1 MRHPKNVFWFLIG
14 LLSLSSCE
22 ENYLPKPKGFNRI
35 VLPEVAYA
43 PAVLTGYPY
52 QFEVNTLAEISED
65 DAVYSEP
72 FWLDISYPE
81 WEANIQV
88 TYKPIQGQEER
99 LKSYLNDAYK
109 LTSKH
114 QIRASA
120 IEESI
125 VDLGGG
131 KVGVIAELE
140 GEVPS
145 QFQFFQTDSTRHFLR
160 AALYFNTA
168 TENDSLA
175 PIIEYLKQD
184 MMHMLS
190 TLRWE
195 E

>member
-1 MRHPKNVFWFLIG
+1 MGVLQKALFLA
-14 LLSLSSCE
+14 LVLSTLQGCE
-22 ENYLPKPKGFNRI
+22 EDYLPKPKGFNRI
-35 VLPEVAYA
+35 ALPDAAYT
-43 PAVLTGYPY
+43 PAKLEGYPY
-52 QFEVNTLAEISED
+52 QFDINSLAKLGED
-65 DAVYSEP
+65 EAVFSEP
-72 FWLDISYPE
+72 YWLDISYPA
-81 WEANIQV
+81 WDASIQV
-88 TYKPIQGQEER
+88 TYKAIEGKEEQ

-125 VDLGGG
+125 IDLGGG
-131 KVGVIAELE
+131 RVGVVAELQ

-145 QFQFFQTDSTRHFLR
+145 QFQFFQTDSTQHFLR

-168 TENDSLA
+168 TKNDSLA

-190 TLRWE
+190 TLRWQE
-195 E
+195 

>member
-1 MRHPKNVFWFLIG
+1 MVLAAIQG
-14 LLSLSSCE
+14 CE
-22 ENYLPKPKGFNRI
+22 EDYLPKPRGFNRI
-35 VLPEVAYA
+35 ALADPTYM
-43 PAVLTGYPY
+43 PAKLQNYPY
-52 QFEVNTLAEISED
+52 QFDINSLAELSED
-65 DAVYSEP
+65 DAVFSEP
-72 FWLDISYPE
+72 YWLDISYPD
-81 WEANIQV
+81 WDASIQV
-88 TYKPIQGQEER
+88 TYKGIKGKEEL

-131 KVGVIAELE
+131 RVGVVAELQ

-168 TENDSLA
+168 TKNDSLA

-190 TLRWE
+190 TLRWQE
-195 E
+195 

>member
-1 MRHPKNVFWFLIG
+1 MRILNHTLLLI
-14 LLSLSSCE
+14 LLLFSLSACE
-22 ENYLPKPKGFNRI
+22 EDYLPKPKGFNRI
-35 VLPEVAYA
+35 ILPDVAYT
-43 PAVLTGYPY
+43 PAKLTGYPY
-52 QFEVNTLAEISED
+52 RFEVNTLAELSED
-65 DAVYSEP
+65 DAVFSEP
-72 FWLDISYPE
+72 YWLDISYPD
-81 WEANIQV
+81 WDANIQV
-88 TYKPIQGQEER
+88 TYKAIRGNEEQ
-99 LKSYLNDAYK
+99 LKAYLNDAYK

-131 KVGVIAELE
+131 RIGVVAELQ

-145 QFQFFQTDSTRHFLR
+145 QFQFFQTDSTQHFLR

-168 TENDSLA
+168 TQNDSLA

-190 TLRWE
+190 TLRWQE
-195 E
+195 

>member
-1 MRHPKNVFWFLIG
+1 MGVLQKALFLA
-14 LLSLSSCE
+14 LVLSTLQGCE
-22 ENYLPKPKGFNRI
+22 EDYLPKPKGFNRI
-35 VLPEVAYA
+35 ALPDAAYT
-43 PAVLTGYPY
+43 PAKLEGYPY
-52 QFEVNTLAEISED
+52 QFDINSLAKLGED
-65 DAVYSEP
+65 EAVFSEP
-72 FWLDISYPE
+72 YWLDISYPA
-81 WEANIQV
+81 WDASIQV
-88 TYKPIQGQEER
+88 TYKAIEGKEEQ

-125 VDLGGG
+125 IDLGGG
-131 KVGVIAELE
+131 RVGVVAELQ

-168 TENDSLA
+168 TKNDSLA

-190 TLRWE
+190 TLRWQE
-195 E
+195 